1 MAPNFDF
8 IKKAHWRV
16 IFYQIDDRLRIWAY
30 GKKNAIQ
37 IPSHGEQ
44 GFITIA
50 EKYGAEKK
58 ILTFP
63 GKGNIMKY
71 IGKLSEKLKSFHIWE
86 IGYHCNECSLLIQ
99 IFDR

>member
-30 GKKNAIQ
+30 GKKNVIQ

-44 GFITIA
+44 GFITIT
-50 EKYGAEKK
+50 EKYGLNKK
-58 ILTFP
+58 FHA
-63 GKGNIMKY
+63 
-71 IGKLSEKLKSFHIWE
+71 GKLGRCTLDSQFHI
-86 IGYHCNECSLLIQ
+86 
-99 IFDR
+99 

>member
-71 IGKLSEKLKSFHIWE
+71 NGKLSEKLKSFQIWE
-86 IGYHCNECSLLIQ
+86 IGYPDDCIAM
-99 IFDR
+99 IAVF